1 MEAIDMEVKKG
12 TIIAASSVTAGLVLL
27 LGIGTF
33 TGYKKAQTYEIQLK
47 NTYMRSLQELTNTVN
62 TISTEL
68 NRSNHAGSSK
78 QISNIAST
86 IASQA
91 NNAKSQLSVLPLST
105 HELSTTYRFLSQVG
119 EYATAIAKKVESGQD
134 PTNEEIDNM
143 VSLGNYATVV
153 NEQINTTL
161 KNVIQG
167 DLTSPKNIKNLSFQS
182 VENSLSDYPNLSYN
196 GSASQDVLTK
206 KPIFI
211 QDKET
216 VSKED
221 AINQAAKAAQTTPDQ
236 LSYQQDENSNIPS
249 YCYSGN
255 GVDVSVSKNGGVVT
269 HMLKSRDIS
278 DAKLSEQQGLEKAK
292 EYLSTL
298 GISNAKPTY
307 SRVEGNLL
315 VVSFAAHQD
324 NIRLHND
331 TIKMTVALDNG
342 EIISY
347 DSKGYVNTHQNR
359 EIPQSTWNQNDA
371 QSILNKNIQVQ
382 SSGMSMIPTKGND
395 EILAHEFVGKN
406 EDGNT
411 VLVYVNALTGDEE
424 HIIMLQDGT
433 YMH

>member
-1 MEAIDMEVKKG
+1 MEITKG
-12 TIIAASSVTAGLVLL
+12 TVIAASSITAGLVLL

-78 QISNIAST
+78 QISSIAST

-91 NNAKSQLSVLPLST
+91 DNAKSQLSVLPLNT

-119 EYATAIAKKVESGQD
+119 EYATAIAKKVENGEQ
-134 PTNEEIDNM
+134 PTTQEVDNM
-143 VSLGNYATVV
+143 VSLGNYAHVV

-182 VENSLSDYPNLSYN
+182 VESSLSDYPNLSYN

-206 KPIFI
+206 KPVFI
-211 QDKET
+211 QDKESL
-216 VSKED
+216 SKED
-221 AINQAAKAAQTTPDQ
+221 CLKEAAKGAQTTPDK
-236 LSYQQDENSNIPS
+236 LSYQQDENSSIPA
-249 YCYSGN
+249 YCYTGN

-269 HMLKSRDIS
+269 HMLKSRNIGDS
-278 DAKLSEQQGLEKAK
+278 TLTQQQGIEKAQA
-292 EYLSTL
+292 YLSTL
-298 GISNAKPTY
+298 GITNAKPTY
-307 SRVEGNLL
+307 SRVQGNLL
-315 VVSFAAHQD
+315 DVSFAAHQD

-359 EIPQSTWNQNDA
+359 EIEQMTLNKEDA
-371 QSILNKNIQVQ
+371 QAVLSKNVQVQ
-382 SSGMSMIPTKGND
+382 SSGMSLIPTKGND

-406 EDGNT
+406 ENGNT

-433 YMH
+433 YIQ